1 MFCHI
6 TENWRGRSLESMATV
21 VSLISG
27 TTTAQGLKINAALD
41 ETNYVAGI
49 KISDEVMAGIAITRD
64 KFHGEWNYRIDPK
77 IEC

>member
-6 TENWRGRSLESMATV
+6 TENWRGHPLESKATV

-41 ETNYVAGI
+41 ETYYVPSI
-49 KISDEVMAGIAITRD
+49 KISDEVMEGIAITRD
-64 KFHGEWNYRIDPK
+64 KFHGEWNYRINPK